1 MNKTISDA
9 PNHLERIKQGKFWV
23 TCSTNKRKIVYEQT
37 TDWTSES
44 ISSPTNYYNSFYLC
58 YHSLKITKRGGVEG
72 GDLFVCF
79 VFLYFSFFMYVWKF
93 SLRFQGPKLF
103 NSLSTKLQNDSNIA
117 VFISKLKSSFLV
129 QVYFTCLSVLVCA
142 FFAFFFCL
150 PLLLRVCGFSF
161 AELLFIILCAVDS
174 IYILLLSLAWV

>member
-1 MNKTISDA
+1 MHTHILQIRRLVGLRDHMGEFTIEIIE
-9 PNHLERIKQGKFWV
+9 L
-23 TCSTNKRKIVYEQT
+23 
-37 TDWTSES
+37 TD
-44 ISSPTNYYNSFYLC
+44 
-58 YHSLKITKRGGVEG
+58 
-72 GDLFVCF
+72 
-79 VFLYFSFFMYVWKF
+79 VWKF